1 MQDYQRCIPLDS
13 TTFLYSKASRK
24 SIPIGAP
31 SCHLP
36 SSSWGLW
43 HIILL
48 RNLPWSCY
56 YGLWLYLIKAI
67 LFVHMST
74 CICDWYLEICDSSWL
89 EWSIGIKHALTLLH
103 HLVPSAPSLLLA
115 LLQSMVLRSQVMPS
129 LHLFTILI
137 HTLLCILH
145 MHIFEFQFLFHTLR
159 YSIPS
164 LSKYTSNSW
173 LRSFS

>member
-13 TTFLYSKASRK
+13 TTFLYSKVSRK
-24 SIPIGAP
+24 SIPIRAS
-31 SCHLP
+31 SCHLL

-48 RNLPWSCY
+48 RNPPWSCD
-56 YGLWLYLIKAI
+56 YGLWLHLIKVI

-74 CICDWYLEICDSSWL
+74 CICDWHLETCDSSWL

-103 HLVPSAPSLLLA
+103 YLSPSVPSLLLA
-115 LLQSMVLRSQVMPS
+115 ILQSMVIRSQVMLS
-129 LHLFTILI
+129 LHHFTILI
-137 HTLLCILH
+137 HTSLCILH

-159 YSIPS
+159 YSILS
-164 LSKYTSNSW
+164 LSKYISNLW
-173 LRSFS
+173 LRYFS